1 MGVVWYGKGGRGT
14 DTKAAEGER
23 MRVVSEST
31 YRKNI
36 KDNITLLAAAIEGGE
51 YPNLTEVFNAYGR
64 SLYRKLQ
71 VLLEYFCKYGHDIKQ
86 RTSYSDSRGWEM
98 MASYEVMTTLG
109 AGRDKATWE
118 KAVLKLVTMDMLRL
132 YRPRT
137 ADEYRD
143 MNTSVQQL
151 SAERAIEAKRK
162 PVNWYHVPKY
172 TKQRLKKA
180 DELAKLVKAGA
191 AADKDSLRD
200 ELGAKQANR
209 ITDTGYPIHEQTENR
224 RKALEI
230 AVKEKLKD
238 EGYTTKQEVITFAR
252 YLYYTF
258 EFEQGYSYNVD
269 DWQRWRDTYK
279 AYKRQM
285 LKKLGLK
292 EGRPTKTEKDKW
304 GIVGDNWIIRPIEG
318 I

>member
-1 MGVVWYGKGGRGT
+1 
-14 DTKAAEGER
+14 

-36 KDNITLLAAAIEGGE
+36 KDNITLLEAAINSGE
-51 YPNLTEVFNAYGR
+51 YPNLTEVFNRYGR

-71 VLLEYFCKYGHDIKQ
+71 ATLNYFSNYGNDVKQ
-86 RTSYSDSRGWEM
+86 RMSYHEGRGWEM
-98 MASYEVMTTLG
+98 MLSYEVMTTLG
-109 AGRDKATWE
+109 AGMDKATWE
-118 KAVLKLVTMDMLRL
+118 KAVLKLVTMDMLRV

-137 ADEYRD
+137 AEEYRD

-172 TKQRLKKA
+172 TKQRLKAA
-180 DELAKLVKAGA
+180 DELAKAVKAGA

-209 ITDTGYPIHEQTENR
+209 ITDTGYDIHQQTKYRRWILLAQIRIDIREN
-224 RKALEI
+224 
-230 AVKEKLKD
+230 
-238 EGYTTKQEVITFAR
+238 GYTTKDKVISACYGRSKHSEDIFGSLAR
-252 YLYYTF
+252 WKETLNSYLP
-258 EFEQGYSYNVD
+258 Q
-269 DWQRWRDTYK
+269 
-279 AYKRQM
+279 
-285 LKKLGLK
+285 LKKEQRLK
-292 EGRPTKTEKDKW
+292 VGRPSKAEKEKW
-304 GIVGDNWIIRPIEG
+304 GISGDGWIIRPIEG

>member
-1 MGVVWYGKGGRGT
+1 
-14 DTKAAEGER
+14 

-209 ITDTGYPIHEQTENR
+209 ITDTGYDIHPDTDDRRDNLEFILTMRLRINGYAVSKEVVRETATEFHKGR
-224 RKALEI
+224 
-230 AVKEKLKD
+230 
-238 EGYTTKQEVITFAR
+238 
-252 YLYYTF
+252 
-258 EFEQGYSYNVD
+258 YSYD
-269 DWQRWRDTYK
+269 RWEKTWK
-279 AYKRQM
+279 AYKPY
-285 LKKLGLK
+285 LLNKYHLK
-292 EGRPTKTEKDKW
+292 EGRPTNAEKAKW
-304 GIVGDNWIIRPIEG
+304 GISGDGWIVRPIED